1 MLIHLSG
8 KALHIPFSLI
18 ALVFRLIFFL
28 KLNWHEAKKC
38 AKLHI
43 RRTFRFNC
51 RSSDSTKYG
60 TNKSSGASVTS
71 GKHLKNHTTYGA
83 HDSVSS
89 GKPPMHPNH
98 HLNIHNHRTTTT
110 TNTNTNTTI
119 TTTASC
125 SSTSTSYTT
134 TSTSIPVHS
143 SNNRLLNNTVFHN
156 NQYTFSLNRYDDSG
170 YLESTGPLSSASL
183 YGDGPRI
190 SRGTKSDIGV
200 PIRRP
205 SASATKSLLN
215 SNSSN
220 NFVHYNRSSSNAD
233 KPKLPSVKSD
243 FLLSYLNN
251 NHHHSD
257 SPPNNQPHHGSKCQT
272 PHNQS
277 MQNGGQNGD
286 HYHHPQ
292 QQQQQQQHRCS
303 INNNSELNECT
314 NMSSAYHISG
324 ISTSDFSENYKTGA
338 KYFYS
343 NVTNAPSTAHSNPNS
358 NSMLNLNSAYSNSN
372 SNPNKLEFNDR
383 MDRSTNRSTHSI
395 NEQQRNR
402 IINFVNRSHG
412 SPRTD
417 AGCKNSISTP
427 SASGSY
433 ESRQTSNVVG
443 PLLYIDPTS
452 ESPSNCSNPIMTDTQ
467 NHSFK
472 SVSK

>member
-1 MLIHLSG
+1 MS
-8 KALHIPFSLI
+8 
-18 ALVFRLIFFL
+18 
-28 KLNWHEAKKC
+28 
-38 AKLHI
+38 
-43 RRTFRFNC
+43 FRFDVSIGFLHKAKNCILSHTSIVRFDINC

-71 GKHLKNHTTYGA
+71 GKHLKNHSTYGA
-83 HDSVSS
+83 HDSVSN
-89 GKPPMHPNH
+89 GKPPVHPNH
-98 HLNIHNHRTTTT
+98 HLNIHNLRTNTTT
-110 TNTNTNTTI
+110 TNTNTTI

-125 SSTSTSYTT
+125 SSTSTSYTTT

-220 NFVHYNRSSSNAD
+220 NFVHYNRSSSND
-233 KPKLPSVKSD
+233 KSKLPSVKSD

-257 SPPNNQPHHGSKCQT
+257 NPPNNQAHHGIKC
-272 PHNQS
+272 HNQS
-277 MQNGGQNGD
+277 IQSGGQGQNGD
-286 HYHHPQ
+286 HHNHQHHHNHHQ

-343 NVTNAPSTAHSNPNS
+343 NVTNAANSAHPNPNS
-358 NSMLNLNSAYSNSN
+358 NSMLNLNSSYSNSN
-372 SNPNKLEFNDR
+372 SNSNANPNKLEFNDR
-383 MDRSTNRSTHSI
+383 MDRSTNRSAHSI

-402 IINFVNRSHG
+402 IINFTNRSHG

-417 AGCKNSISTP
+417 AGCKNLISTP

-433 ESRQTSNVVG
+433 ENRQTSNVVG

-452 ESPSNCSNPIMTDTQ
+452 ESPSNSSNPIMTDTQ

>member
-1 MLIHLSG
+1 MCTMN
-8 KALHIPFSLI
+8 AF
-18 ALVFRLIFFL
+18 
-28 KLNWHEAKKC
+28 
-38 AKLHI
+38 
-43 RRTFRFNC
+43 FRFSFS
-51 RSSDSTKYG
+51 SSDSTKYG

-71 GKHLKNHTTYGA
+71 GKHLKNQSTYGA
-83 HDSVSS
+83 HDSVSN

-98 HLNIHNHRTTTT
+98 HHNIHNHRTNTNTTT
-110 TNTNTNTTI
+110 TNTITTTNTTN
-119 TTTASC
+119 TSS
-125 SSTSTSYTT
+125 SSTSTSTSTST

-143 SNNRLLNNTVFHN
+143 SNNRLINNTIFHN

-183 YGDGPRI
+183 YGDGQRI

-205 SASATKSLLN
+205 SASTKALLN
-215 SNSSN
+215 SNNSN
-220 NFVHYNRSSSNAD
+220 LVHYNRSNTKS
-233 KPKLPSVKSD
+233 KLPSVKSD

-251 NHHHSD
+251 NNHHND
-257 SPPNNQPHHGSKCQT
+257 NPINQYPGTHGVSGMMCQT
-272 PHNQS
+272 HNQTT
-277 MQNGGQNGD
+277 QNGGGGGND
-286 HYHHPQ
+286 HQHQHQ
-292 QQQQQQQHRCS
+292 HQHRCS

-343 NVTNAPSTAHSNPNS
+343 NVTNAASGVHSNSNS
-358 NSMLNLNSAYSNSN
+358 NSMLNLNSYSN

-383 MDRSTNRSTHSI
+383 MDRGTNRSSHTV

-417 AGCKNSISTP
+417 AGSKNSNSTP

-433 ESRQTSNVVG
+433 ENRQTSNVVG

-452 ESPSNCSNPIMTDTQ
+452 VSPSNSSNPTMTDTQ